1 MSIHILSL
9 SRDYESLFQKVMN
22 ISDTNSGIESALQ
35 EIFIHL
41 KEYLAGDIKAEE
53 IYHYWLYDNYPVG
66 DFHPSENEI
75 SSSIEII
82 DCLIQDV
89 CTQLETYLPYVFRS
103 DYLTFVF
110 ERYLPGGSIL
120 IRRTPIPRGHDTSS
134 EMDQFSL

>member
-1 MSIHILSL
+1 MSMHILPL
-9 SRDYESLFQKVMN
+9 SKDYESWFQKAMN
-22 ISDTNSGIESALQ
+22 VEDTSASIESALQ

-41 KEYLAGDIKAEE
+41 KEYLVGTIKAEE

-66 DFHPSENEI
+66 DFHPSTDEI

-103 DYLTFVF
+103 DYHTFVF

-120 IRRTPIPRGHDTSS
+120 IRQAPLPRGYVASS
-134 EMDQFSL
+134 EMDPFSL

>member
-1 MSIHILSL
+1 MSMHILPL
-9 SRDYESLFQKVMN
+9 SKDYECLFQKVMN
-22 ISDTNSGIESALQ
+22 VEDTSSSIESALQ

-41 KEYLAGDIKAEE
+41 KEYLAGSIKAEE

-89 CTQLETYLPYVFRS
+89 CTQLETYLPHVFRS
-103 DYLTFVF
+103 NYLTFVF

-120 IRRTPIPRGHDTSS
+120 IRQAHLSRGYDSSS
-134 EMDQFSL
+134 EMDPFSL